1 MKRHLIIIMIFV
13 FTSCS
18 KSYEEKVVIDNFPQD
33 INQAQIEIVSSL
45 SGHQPMQPIGVE
57 LNARAT
63 VKERDLTRA
72 YLIELLKKLS
82 LKPIEQNYRQKNVNS
97 LVDILIGPF
106 KGTNIYGVIPASK
119 STNQYIILGAH
130 YDTARG
136 CPGANDNASAIA
148 LLYGV
153 TKRLSEISTRKVNVL
168 VVFFDQEEEDL
179 IGSKAFARYIQKKK
193 FEILSVH
200 TFDQIGWDK
209 DKDRAIELELPT
221 IELEEIYKE
230 QGIKSGIPIHTT
242 RVNSTDHQSFRDIG
256 INAVGITEEYVNKD
270 TSPFKD
276 TPNDTFNT
284 INFEYLE
291 SSTNLVYEV
300 IKTLVSKNN
309 ENE

>member
-1 MKRHLIIIMIFV
+1 MIFV
-13 FTSCS
+13 FASCS
-18 KSYEEKVVIDNFPQD
+18 KSNEEKVVIDNFPQD

-45 SGHQPMQPIGVE
+45 SGNQPIKPIGVG
-57 LNARAT
+57 LSARAT
-63 VKERDLTRA
+63 KKERELTRA
-72 YLIELLKKLS
+72 YLMELLKKLS
-82 LKPIEQNYRQKNVNS
+82 LKPIEQNYRQKNANS

-106 KGTNIYGVIPASK
+106 KGTNIYGVLSASK

-130 YDTARG
+130 YDTARE

-168 VVFFDQEEEDL
+168 VVFFDQEEEEL

-193 FEILSVH
+193 FEILSAH

-209 DKDRAIELELPT
+209 DEDRAIELELPT

-230 QGIKSGIPIHTT
+230 QGIKLGIPIHTT

-276 TPNDTFNT
+276 TPNDKFNT

-291 SSTNLVYEV
+291 STTNLVYEV

-309 ENE
+309 GNE